1 MLKRFDTVKL
11 FYDEYPYKLVVRN
24 SLSHIFRDKNLPNAK
39 QEIDKLQDFLVKG
52 QPLTRTTY
60 LRSETVELQTFL
72 EAQKLYIEFN
82 QFTDYKLRIEN
93 PLMQIYSHNYEWL
106 VNITRRVKNC
116 IELWEPNSKVQLE
129 PNVIL
134 TDKPSIFEYKV
145 TLGLE
150 VDPGLATWI
159 TANPDKAKAGA
170 TCLKE
175 IANKG
180 YTRDFY
186 IYIRDEKILQL
197 LNLFVSNIARVDKLV
212 YIAKTDK

>member
-1 MLKRFDTVKL
+1 MKRFDTVKL

-116 IELWEPNSKVQLE
+116 VELWEPNSKVQLE

>member
-1 MLKRFDTVKL
+1 MKRFDTVKL

-197 LNLFVSNIARVDKLV
+197 LNLFVSNIARVD
-212 YIAKTDK
+212 

>member
-1 MLKRFDTVKL
+1 LKKFDTVKL

-39 QEIDKLQDFLVKG
+39 KEIDKLQDLLVKG
-52 QPLTRTTY
+52 KPLTRTAFQ
-60 LRSETVELQTFL
+60 RSESIELQTFL
-72 EAQKLYIEFN
+72 EVQKLYIEFN
-82 QFTDYKLRIEN
+82 QFLDYKLRIQN
-93 PLMQIYSHNYEWL
+93 PLMTIYSHNYEWL
-106 VNITRRVKNC
+106 INLTRKVKNC
-116 IELWEPNSKVQLE
+116 IEIWEPDSRFELK
-129 PNVIL
+129 PNAIL
-134 TDKPSIFEYKV
+134 IDKPSEFEYKV

-197 LNLFVSNIARVDKLV
+197 LSLFVTNIARVDKLV

>member
-1 MLKRFDTVKL
+1 LKKFDTVKL

-39 QEIDKLQDFLVKG
+39 KEIDKLQDLLVKG
-52 QPLTRTTY
+52 QPLTRTAF
-60 LRSETVELQTFL
+60 LRSESVELQTFL

-106 VNITRRVKNC
+106 INITRKIKNC
-116 IELWEPNSKVQLE
+116 VELWEPNSKVELT

-134 TDKPSIFEYKV
+134 IDKPNEFEYKV

-197 LNLFVSNIARVDKLV
+197 LSLFVTNIPRVDKLV

>member
-1 MLKRFDTVKL
+1 LKKFDTVKL

-39 QEIDKLQDFLVKG
+39 KEIDKLQDLLVKG
-52 QPLTRTTY
+52 KPLTRTAF
-60 LRSETVELQTFL
+60 LRSESVELQTFL

-93 PLMQIYSHNYEWL
+93 PLMQIYSHSHDWL
-106 VNITRRVKNC
+106 INITQKIKNC
-116 IELWEPNSKVQLE
+116 VELWEPNSKFNLQ

-134 TDKPSIFEYKV
+134 IDKPNEFEYKV

-170 TCLKE
+170 TCLRE

-197 LNLFVSNIARVDKLV
+197 LSLFVTNIPRVDKLV

>member
-1 MLKRFDTVKL
+1 MKRFDTVKL

-106 VNITRRVKNC
+106 VNITRIVKNC

>member
-1 MLKRFDTVKL
+1 LKRFDTVKL

-116 IELWEPNSKVQLE
+116 IELWEPNCKVQLE

>member
-1 MLKRFDTVKL
+1 LKRFDTVKL

>member
-1 MLKRFDTVKL
+1 MKKFDTVKL

-39 QEIDKLQDFLVKG
+39 KEIDKLQDLLVKG
-52 QPLTRTTY
+52 QPLTRTAF
-60 LRSETVELQTFL
+60 LRSESVELQTFL

-93 PLMQIYSHNYEWL
+93 PLMQIYSHSYDWL
-106 VNITRRVKNC
+106 INITQKIKNC
-116 IELWEPNSKVQLE
+116 VELWEPNSKFNLE

-134 TDKPSIFEYKV
+134 IDKPNTFRYKV

-170 TCLKE
+170 TCLRE

-197 LNLFVSNIARVDKLV
+197 LSLFVTNIPRVDKLV

>member
-1 MLKRFDTVKL
+1 MKKFDTVKL

-39 QEIDKLQDFLVKG
+39 KEIDKLQDLLVKG
-52 QPLTRTTY
+52 KPLTRTAFQ
-60 LRSETVELQTFL
+60 RSESIELQTFL
-72 EAQKLYIEFN
+72 EVQKLYIEFN
-82 QFTDYKLRIEN
+82 QFLDYKLRIQN
-93 PLMQIYSHNYEWL
+93 PLMTIYSHNYEWL
-106 VNITRRVKNC
+106 INLTRKVKNC
-116 IELWEPNSKVQLE
+116 IEIWEPDSRFELK
-129 PNVIL
+129 PNAIL
-134 TDKPSIFEYKV
+134 IDKPSEFEYKV

-197 LNLFVSNIARVDKLV
+197 LSLFVTNIARVDKLV

>member
-1 MLKRFDTVKL
+1 MKRFDTVKL

-39 QEIDKLQDFLVKG
+39 QEIDILQDFLVKG

>member
-1 MLKRFDTVKL
+1 MKKFDTVKL

-39 QEIDKLQDFLVKG
+39 KEIDKLQDLLVKG
-52 QPLTRTTY
+52 QPLTRTAF
-60 LRSETVELQTFL
+60 LRSESVELQTFL

-93 PLMQIYSHNYEWL
+93 PLMQIYSHSYDWL
-106 VNITRRVKNC
+106 INITHKIKNC
-116 IELWEPNSKVQLE
+116 VELWEPNSKVELA

-134 TDKPSIFEYKV
+134 IDKPNDFEYKV

-159 TANPDKAKAGA
+159 ASNPDKAKAGA

-197 LNLFVSNIARVDKLV
+197 LSLFVTNIPRVDKLV

>member
-1 MLKRFDTVKL
+1 MKRFDTVKL

>member
-1 MLKRFDTVKL
+1 LKKFDTVKL

-39 QEIDKLQDFLVKG
+39 KEIDKLQDLLVKG
-52 QPLTRTTY
+52 QPLTRTAF
-60 LRSETVELQTFL
+60 LRSESVELQTFL

-82 QFTDYKLRIEN
+82 QYTDYKLRIEN
-93 PLMQIYSHNYEWL
+93 PLMQIYSHSYDWL
-106 VNITRRVKNC
+106 INITRKIKNC
-116 IELWEPNSKVQLE
+116 VELWEPNSKVELA

-134 TDKPSIFEYKV
+134 IDKPNDFEYKV

-159 TANPDKAKAGA
+159 AANPDKAKAGA

-186 IYIRDEKILQL
+186 I
-197 LNLFVSNIARVDKLV
+197 
-212 YIAKTDK
+212 